1 VPLLASLLDKSRD
14 DISSYSVSNL
24 KGILQ
29 ANHVNARLILEKG
42 ELVEKVM
49 ALIEVEK
56 RERARERAIHEA
68 EERAVLEQQRQ
79 RMEQLKQDA
88 ERRAR
93 ASASA
98 SGSTSPTRV
107 RSPPPTRPTSPRPT
121 PAFATSYVERDG
133 LCVICQDEESNVAVV
148 DCG

>member
-1 VPLLASLLDKSRD
+1 LLASLLDKSRD

-56 RERARERAIHEA
+56 RDRARERAIHEA

-93 ASASA
+93 ASAS
-98 SGSTSPTRV
+98 GSTSPTRV

-121 PAFATSYVERDG
+121 PVLATSYVERDG